1 MFNYCSCRFY
11 HGAAGFHPFGKLVDM
26 EQITAAGAHLHMVI
40 VNVAAA
46 LCESLAVGVNDSNLP
61 AVGDAEQLLV
71 VAVNEPDAS
80 CSVLYVLVQ
89 PVPAVAVA
97 VQVIVIIPR
106 EGMQSIKI

>member
-1 MFNYCSCRFY
+1 
-11 HGAAGFHPFGKLVDM
+11 
-26 EQITAAGAHLHMVI
+26 MVI

-46 LCESLAVGVNDSNLP
+46 LCESLAVGVNDSDLS

-97 VQVIVIIPR
+97 VQVILTLVGVQAEQIGVLDRIRAEP
-106 EGMQSIKI
+106 